1 MHYIYNAIHVLTK
14 CSHLTIFLI
23 CARSVGKYEWHK
35 KWRANVSK
43 KLEAEFSQKTEH
55 ASAKQAV

>member
-35 KWRANVSK
+35 KWQANVSK
-43 KLEAEFSQKTEH
+43 KTRS
-55 ASAKQAV
+55 